1 MRPFLSSSLVSSL
14 PLSVLHPLLHAQTH
28 KALHGRRHDYQK
40 FKEFFLSLE
49 PEAIEA
55 LREKYLL
62 HTFHRNVA
70 EVPHYRRFILRN
82 GRGRLSSRR
91 IKEIKN
97 KDDFISNVP
106 ETTKKKYIFTAKQ
119 LRDLCVQDGQHSL
132 NLIVKSSGHSGRQC
146 YWAKSHR
153 EDLFGRA
160 GLTMAL
166 DENFNISSQ
175 RTLIINGFIL
185 GTWVTGITF
194 NEFASALCTVINVGP
209 YWEEIL
215 QIMQEIGPQFEQI
228 IITGYPPFIKE
239 LVEYGLRNRFPWKKY
254 KLHFIAGG
262 EDFPESWRDYIQKK
276 SGAVKI
282 RAGFGASD
290 IGILGGVETDDTVNI
305 RRLADRRPELRKALF
320 GEVEETPMLFQYGL
334 NIFVHP
340 NEQREL
346 VFTTILPEAVEPV
359 INYNLEDVGGVISY
373 RTMQE
378 KLKEFG
384 LVDSA
389 ALRQKFR
396 FPLPFLYVLGRAHGP
411 VKFHAFFVYP
421 ENVGECI
428 YRHPLMAKTTTGNFR
443 LQRIVTK
450 KQDHFLQL
458 EFQLKKGLR
467 ASSSLAKK
475 YVQGCRQ
482 TLQEVNGGYKA
493 IYQQVGKIA
502 DPIVKLYPYEK
513 YPYQS
518 KIKNIY
524 S

>member
-1 MRPFLSSSLVSSL
+1 MKHFLSSSLISSL
-14 PLSVLHPLLHAQTH
+14 PISVLHPLLHAQTH
-28 KALHGRRHDYQK
+28 KALHGTPQDYQK
-40 FKEFFLSLE
+40 FKRFFLSLE
-49 PEAIEA
+49 PEAVET

-70 EVPHYRRFILRN
+70 EIAHYRRFLQR
-82 GRGRLSSRR
+82 RGLSPRK
-91 IKEIKN
+91 IKQIKS
-97 KDDFISNVP
+97 KEDFLSTIP
-106 ETTKKKYIFTAKQ
+106 ETTKKKYIFTARQ
-119 LRDLCVQDGQHSL
+119 LQDLCVQDGQHAV
-132 NLIVKSSGHSGRQC
+132 NMIVKSSGHSGRQC

-160 GLTMAL
+160 ALTMSL
-166 DENFNISSQ
+166 DENFQISSQ

-215 QIMQEIGPQFEQI
+215 QIMEEIGGQFEQI

-239 LVEYGLRNRFPWKKY
+239 LVEYGLKNRFPWKKY
-254 KLHFIAGG
+254 KLHFVAGG

-276 SGAVKI
+276 SGARKI

-334 NIFVHP
+334 NIFVHS

-359 INYNLEDVGGVISY
+359 INYNLEDVGGVIPY
-373 RTMQE
+373 REMQE
-378 KLKEFG
+378 TLKKCG
-384 LVDSA
+384 LA
-389 ALRQKFR
+389 NRAPKFR
-396 FPLPFLYVLGRAHGP
+396 FPLPFLYVLGRVHGP

-421 ENVGECI
+421 ENVEECI
-428 YRHPLMAKTTTGNFR
+428 YRHPLLAKTTTGNFR

-450 KQDHFLQL
+450 QQDHFLQL
-458 EFQLKKGLR
+458 EFQLRKGLR

-475 YVQGCRQ
+475 YVQGCSK

-502 DPIVKLYPYEK
+502 APIVKLYSYEK

-518 KIKNIY
+518 KIKNVY